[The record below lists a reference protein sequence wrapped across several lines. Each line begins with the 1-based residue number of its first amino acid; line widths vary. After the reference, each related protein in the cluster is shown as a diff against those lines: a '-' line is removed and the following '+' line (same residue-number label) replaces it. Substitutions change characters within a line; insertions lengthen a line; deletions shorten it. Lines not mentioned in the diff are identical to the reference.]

1 MQEVSE
7 ILSRTMLTEIPSAQ
21 AWFKGTANLRG
32 HILPV
37 TDLQAFVTGKPHPKS
52 PLNRILITTF
62 ENALFGF
69 SVEQVFGIEHFF
81 SEEMK
86 PLEGRPE
93 TKAYWP
99 YAKSAFEKEGQPWI
113 IIHLS
118 SIVENPSF
126 YHILTTKIEAS

>member
-1 MQEVSE
+1 MDPFQILLDIERDCKANAVEIPRQIVTRRDWLGVGFRSSNFNFVCPMQEVSE

-81 SEEMK
+81 SEEMT
-86 PLEGRPE
+86 LR
-93 TKAYWP
+93 
-99 YAKSAFEKEGQPWI
+99 
-113 IIHLS
+113 
-118 SIVENPSF
+118 
-126 YHILTTKIEAS
+126 